1 MSGNVSTIK
10 RWLRGNR
17 NTHKKRNVE
26 FIGNTLYWHG
36 QPVAIKVF
44 EDDGDDKERDDDI
57 FPEDIGLEHEHLII
71 NLVPFL
77 DNMRKLKYAVSF
89 LNDLLSVVFS
99 PCPPT
104 LYVNEH
110 NALVIYRSYIPP
122 HPPIPWDG
130 KWLKI
135 FRNAPLENPEM
146 YMVGGPDREP
156 LSLTWNNLRDII
168 NNMNEDEQDSPII
181 VHINNQLNETLDVL
195 TFSHYCKPCLEVVYD
210 K

>member
-10 RWLRGNR
+10 RWINGNR
-17 NTHKKRNVE
+17 NTHKERNVE

-44 EDDGDDKERDDDI
+44 EDDGNDKERDNDI
-57 FPEDIGLEHEHLII
+57 FSEDIGLEHEHLII

-77 DNMRKLKYAVSF
+77 DNIRKLKYAVSF
-89 LNDLLSVVFS
+89 LNDLLGVVFGS
-99 PCPPT
+99 CPPT
-104 LYVNEH
+104 LYVDDCG
-110 NALVIYRSYIPP
+110 LVVYYSSNVFKLPV
-122 HPPIPWDG
+122 PWDG

-135 FRNAPLENPEM
+135 FKYAPLKNPEM
-146 YMVGGPDREP
+146 YMVGGPDRDP

-168 NNMNEDEQDSPII
+168 DKMNEDEQNQQII
-181 VHINNQLNETLDVL
+181 IHINNQLNETLDVL
-195 TFSHYCKPCLEVVYD
+195 TFSHYGKPCLEVVYD

>member
-1 MSGNVSTIK
+1 MSNISIIK
-10 RWLRGNR
+10 LWLNSNR
-17 NTHKKRNVE
+17 NQYKEKNVE
-26 FIGNTLYWHG
+26 YIGNTIYWCG
-36 QPVAIKVF
+36 YPVAIKVF
-44 EDDGDDKERDDDI
+44 EDNGEDKTRDDDI

-89 LNDLLSVVFS
+89 LNDLLGVVFGADS
-99 PCPPT
+99 PK
-104 LYVNEH
+104 LSVNECG
-110 NALVIYRSYIPP
+110 LVVYYSSNIFRLPTR
-122 HPPIPWDG
+122 WDG

-146 YMVGGPDREP
+146 YMVGDPDIEP

-168 NNMNEDEQDSPII
+168 DNMNEDEQDSPII

-195 TFSHYCKPCLEVVYD
+195 TFSHYGKPCLEVVYD